1 MFLTC
6 KIKNSI
12 GALILMGGA
21 LFSTT
26 SASYA
31 QAPVITGTYTSSGGL
46 FSYLFT
52 VVNPL
57 SVSLVD
63 ANLTLTT
70 GMLAQNLS
78 APLGFQTTYDPGLNI
93 VDFTPL
99 AGSAADFS
107 PGSTTAGFRFDSTTF
122 LPSAAYNIIADDAMG
137 TNYNGT
143 VTLSAQTSAPEPS
156 ALALLLTSI
165 LPLGT
170 VLMTQRRRGARRV
183 SVA

>member
-6 KIKNSI
+6 KQKNTL
-12 GALILMGGA
+12 GALLLMGGA
-21 LFSTT
+21 LFSMT
-26 SASYA
+26 STSHA
-31 QAPVITGTYTSSGGL
+31 QVPIVTGTYTFSSGF
-46 FSYLFT
+46 FSYIFT

-63 ANLTLTT
+63 ANITLTV
-70 GMLAQNLS
+70 GMLAQNLN
-78 APLGFQTTYDPGLNI
+78 APLGFQTTYDPRLNI

-107 PGSTTAGFRFDSTTF
+107 PVSTTSGFTFDSTTF
-122 LPSAAYNIIADDAMG
+122 LPSAAYNIIADDVSG

-156 ALALLLTSI
+156 ALALLLTSL
-165 LPLGT
+165 LPLGM
-170 VLMTQRRRGARRV
+170 VLVAQRRRGARRV